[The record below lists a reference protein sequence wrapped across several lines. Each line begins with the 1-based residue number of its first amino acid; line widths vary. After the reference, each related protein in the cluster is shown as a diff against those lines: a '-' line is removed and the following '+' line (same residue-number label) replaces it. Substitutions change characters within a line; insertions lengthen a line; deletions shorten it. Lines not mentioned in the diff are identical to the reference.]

1 MDYRDK
7 SYAIQCRIFWRY
19 AIKKNGELIAKTM
32 LEKQTVNL
40 RQLGGNR
47 ANEVKFGRWLAN
59 KKVTQ
64 MELINEVIEK
74 TANPAEG
81 RHVLAIQDTSEINY
95 QAHANRVSG
104 LGTVGNGKDVGFF
117 IHPMLV
123 LDAQDETCLGLGAIK
138 LWNRTERAN
147 PDYPKL
153 PIEEK
158 ESYRW
163 IETAEQAKKNLSKAE
178 KITVIADRES
188 DIYEEWY
195 RISDEKTFMITR
207 ACRDRKLTNREL
219 LFEYVNKLEI
229 NGTYEFQVD
238 ERVGKRSAHV
248 ARLEIRF
255 GEVEIKKPKSC
266 NDENAPLSIKLRVVD
281 VKEVAETVV
290 GEEEPIHWCLLTTHE
305 VKTKDEALQIVKW
318 YCLRW
323 NIEQLFRTL
332 KKQGLDVESS
342 QVETAEGL
350 MKLIILALYVALQTM
365 QLILAREGKD
375 QLISVVFHEYEQ
387 KVLMLAQKKLEGK
400 TQKQKNPHSP
410 KMLSWGAWII
420 ARLGGWKGYQSESAP
435 GPITMLRGLRRFE
448 TLLEGYQLTEMC
460 A

>member
-1 MDYRDK
+1 
-7 SYAIQCRIFWRY
+7 
-19 AIKKNGELIAKTM
+19 M

-47 ANEVKFGRWLAN
+47 ASEVKFGRWLAN

-64 MELINEVIEK
+64 MELIKEVTEK
-74 TANPAEG
+74 TKKPAAG

-95 QAHANRVSG
+95 QAHVNRVSG

-117 IHPMLV
+117 IHPLLV
-123 LDAQDETCLGLGAIK
+123 LDAEDATCLGFGAIK
-138 LWNRTERAN
+138 TWIRTKEADPN
-147 PDYPKL
+147 YPKL

-163 IETAEQAKKNLSKAE
+163 IETAAIGKEVLSEAE
-178 KITVIADRES
+178 MITVIADRES

-195 RISDEKTFMITR
+195 RIPDKRTHMITR
-207 ACRDRKLTNREL
+207 ACRDRKLTNGDM
-219 LFEYVNKLEI
+219 LFNYINKIESI
-229 NGTYEFQVD
+229 GTYEIEVN
-238 ERVGKRSAHV
+238 ERVGKRSAHI
-248 ARLEIRF
+248 ARLEIKL
-255 GEVEIKKPKSC
+255 GEIEIKKPKKC
-266 NDENAPLSIKLRVVD
+266 NDKNAPAGVKLRVID
-281 VKEVAETVV
+281 VKEVPETVV
-290 GEEEPIHWCLLTTHE
+290 GEEEAIHWCLLTTHE
-305 VKTKDEALQIVKW
+305 IKTQEDALQIVKW

-332 KKQGLDVESS
+332 KKQGLDIESS

-365 QLILAREGKD
+365 QLMLAREGKD
-375 QLISVVFHEYEQ
+375 QLVSIVFNEREQ

-410 KMLSWGAWII
+410 EKLSWAAWII
-420 ARLGGWKGYQSESAP
+420 ARLGGWKGYKSESPP

-448 TLLEGYQLTEMC
+448 SLFEGYQLIEMC

>member
-1 MDYRDK
+1 
-7 SYAIQCRIFWRY
+7 
-19 AIKKNGELIAKTM
+19 M
-32 LEKQTVNL
+32 LEKQTINL

-64 MELINEVIEK
+64 MELINEVTGK
-74 TANPAEG
+74 TTQPAAG
-81 RHVLAIQDTSEINY
+81 RHVLGIQDTSEINY
-95 QAHANRVSG
+95 KAHVNRVSG
-104 LGTVGNGKDVGFF
+104 LGLVGNGKDVGFF

-123 LDAQDETCLGLGAIK
+123 LDADDETCLGLGAIK
-138 LWNRTERAN
+138 TWIRTKEAN
-147 PDYPKL
+147 ANYPKL

-163 IETAEQAKKNLSKAE
+163 IETANRAKEILSEAE

-195 RISDEKTFMITR
+195 RVPDKRTFMITR
-207 ACRDRKLTNREL
+207 ACRDRKLKNEEL
-219 LFEYVNKLEI
+219 LFDYVSKLEI
-229 NGTYEFQVD
+229 SGTYEFEVN

-248 ARLEIRF
+248 AKLEIRF
-255 GEVEIKKPKSC
+255 GEAEIKKPKGCIDKS
-266 NDENAPLSIKLRVVD
+266 APQSIKLRVID
-281 VKEVAETVV
+281 VKEVSDTVV
-290 GEEEPIHWCLLTTHE
+290 CGEEPIHWCLLTTHI
-305 VKTKDEALQIVKW
+305 VKTKEDALQIVRW

-332 KKQGLDVESS
+332 KKQGLDIESS

-350 MKLIILALYVALQTM
+350 MKLVVLALYVALQTM
-365 QLILAREGKD
+365 QLTLAREGKD
-375 QLISVVFHEYEQ
+375 QRISIVFNECEQ

-400 TQKQKNPHSP
+400 TEKQKNPHSP
-410 KMLSWGAWII
+410 EKLSWAAWII
-420 ARLGGWKGYQSESAP
+420 ARLGGWKGYQSESPP
-435 GPITMLRGLRRFE
+435 GPITMLRGLKRFE
-448 TLLEGYQLTEMC
+448 SLLEGYQLTEMC

>member
-1 MDYRDK
+1 
-7 SYAIQCRIFWRY
+7 
-19 AIKKNGELIAKTM
+19 M
-32 LEKQTVNL
+32 LEKQTINL

-47 ANEVKFGRWLAN
+47 AGEVKFGRWLAN
-59 KKVTQ
+59 KKVTA
-64 MELINEVIEK
+64 MELINEITGK
-74 TANPAEG
+74 TRIPATG

-95 QAHANRVSG
+95 QAHVKRVSG

-117 IHPMLV
+117 IHPILI

-138 LWNRTERAN
+138 SWIRTEGAN
-147 PDYPKL
+147 PNYKKL
-153 PIEEK
+153 PIEDK

-163 IETAEQAKKNLSKAE
+163 IEAPEEAKRTLSEAE

-195 RISDEKTFMITR
+195 RIPDEKTFLITR
-207 ACRDRKLTNREL
+207 ACRDRKLINGSL
-219 LFEYVNKLEI
+219 LFDYVHKLKI
-229 NGTYEFQVD
+229 SGVYEFEVN
-238 ERVGKRSAHV
+238 ERVGKRSAHT

-255 GEVEIKKPKSC
+255 GEVEIKKPNTCISK
-266 NDENAPLSIKLRVVD
+266 EAPKSIKLKVVD
-281 VKEVAETVV
+281 VKEIPETIV
-290 GEEEPIHWCLLTTHE
+290 GNEEPIHWCLLTTHS
-305 VKTKDEALQIVKW
+305 VQTKEDALQIVKW

-350 MKLIILALYVALQTM
+350 MKLVILALYVALQTM

-375 QLISVVFHEYEQ
+375 QLTSIIFNEYEQ
-387 KVLMLAQKKLEGK
+387 KVLSLAQKKLEGK

-410 KMLSWGAWII
+410 DKLSWAAWII
-420 ARLGGWKGYQSESAP
+420 ARLGGWKGYKSESPP

-448 TLLEGYQLTEMC
+448 TLLEGYQLAKMC